1 MMKSESTLNLFETI
15 RSFFTKVY
23 ERPYRPSQR
32 VDPAL
37 LSFARLGLLAYYTNP
52 L

>member
-15 RSFFTKVY
+15 RSFFTKGSSDT
-23 ERPYRPSQR
+23 YRPSQK

-37 LSFARLGLLAYYTNP
+37 ISFARLGLLAYYTNP

>member
-1 MMKSESTLNLFETI
+1 MMKSESTLNLFETV
-15 RSFFTKVY
+15 RSFFTKLH
-23 ERPYRPSQR
+23 EKPYQPSQR